1 VDYSKFL
8 NLYPSLPY
16 VGQSTIIE
24 DEADNIEEDITKLK
38 NLKHTY
44 EYNSKVP
51 KINMNTEKQIQNW
64 FYGYCLKIII
74 SEKPLSPTK
83 AKGLVERMLTF
94 HCKSAINE
102 NILSIKEIIMN
113 PPGDPS
119 KQKLYQELME
129 FRKLMLCYRLLHY
142 RNPIPDIDTG
152 LKNRDKELGGPLL
165 CLFHDAKVLRDI
177 KYALQ
182 RFLTERKAKKE
193 KTMESALAPLIV
205 KLVTENNTLKLHAAQ
220 IWDTLP
226 NAIPGRLNPRN
237 PNEYQTNEY
246 GILYRNTLPQ
256 KIVDKFGAVRER
268 QNNGIVLVFDEEKI
282 KELEKMYDQQDKSKD
297 TCAAPTYTEPHKNE
311 YNNTL
316 EDKRE
321 GSESSEGSR
330 ICGFIIE

>member
-1 VDYSKFL
+1 
-8 NLYPSLPY
+8 
-16 VGQSTIIE
+16 
-24 DEADNIEEDITKLK
+24 
-38 NLKHTY
+38 
-44 EYNSKVP
+44 
-51 KINMNTEKQIQNW
+51 
-64 FYGYCLKIII
+64 
-74 SEKPLSPTK
+74 
-83 AKGLVERMLTF
+83 MLTF

-182 RFLTERKAKKE
+182 KFLTERKAKKE

-246 GILYRNTLPQ
+246 GILYR
-256 KIVDKFGAVRER
+256 
-268 QNNGIVLVFDEEKI
+268 
-282 KELEKMYDQQDKSKD
+282 
-297 TCAAPTYTEPHKNE
+297 
-311 YNNTL
+311 
-316 EDKRE
+316 
-321 GSESSEGSR
+321 
-330 ICGFIIE
+330 